1 MTRESGWKLRKGEA
15 VKRALAIAVVGA
27 IVLAA
32 ALSFNFYLGREE
44 RIQTA
49 TPSTSTPGA
58 PTPGMEPK
66 APAIAPRGNEPS
78 FDIVRV
84 SPEGNAV
91 IAGRTAPGSEV
102 TVLDGETVVGKVT
115 ADSRGEWVLVPIK
128 PLDPGS
134 RRLTLSARLPDGT
147 TLTSENEVV
156 LVVPERGKDVAGA
169 PANGESGALALQV
182 PRGANGTGRST
193 VLQFPGGAGI
203 VGEGGLAIEIIDYDG
218 EGHAKVSGR
227 AKPGAQLRI
236 YLDNRAVGE
245 TTADGKGDWSFQFS
259 ELLPPGDYA
268 LRVDELRS
276 GGRVARRIE
285 VPFNRAPAM
294 GDLGDRQIIVVQP
307 GNSLWR
313 IARRAYGHGPRYT
326 LIYEANKSQIR
337 NPDLIYPGQVFTVP
351 GSTHM
356 R

>member
-1 MTRESGWKLRKGEA
+1 VEAHEGEA
-15 VKRALAIAVVGA
+15 AVNRALAIAVVGA
-27 IVLAA
+27 VVLVA
-32 ALSFNFYLGREE
+32 ALLVNFYLGREE
-44 RIQTA
+44 RTQTA
-49 TPSTSTPGA
+49 APTAATPAA
-58 PTPGMEPK
+58 PTPGAGPK

-102 TVLDGETVVGKVT
+102 TVLDGDKVVGKVT
-115 ADSRGEWVLVPIK
+115 ADSRGEWVLVPST
-128 PLDPGS
+128 PLEPGS

-147 TLTSENEVV
+147 TLGSESEVV
-156 LVVPERGKDVAGA
+156 LVVPERGKNVAGS
-169 PANGESGALALQV
+169 PADGASGALALQV
-182 PRGANGTGRST
+182 PRRADGAGRST

-218 EGHAKVSGR
+218 NGRVKVSGR

-236 YLDNRAVGE
+236 YLDNRVIGDAA
-245 TTADGKGDWSFQFS
+245 ADGKGDWSFQFK

-294 GDLGDRQIIVVQP
+294 GDLGDRQIVVVQP

-313 IARRAYGHGPRYT
+313 IARRAYGHGPQYT
-326 LIYEANKSQIR
+326 LIFEANKSQIR
-337 NPDLIYPGQVFTVP
+337 DPNLIYPGQIFTVP
-351 GSTHM
+351 GTTLV